1 MKQATRK
8 KFLDALERLIKGEPD
23 NRELRLKAK
32 DGKLKINDSTVE
44 KEAGLSVGSLRNHS
58 DIKDMV
64 KAKSLTNRVEQS
76 VSTQCPI
83 ELLQEEIKKIKK
95 ERAQANKKR
104 AEYHELSKSHQK
116 SLAAQASSHIKIVQE
131 LMEMVP
137 IYERERAMDKI
148 VRTRPD
154 NVIDGKFR

>member
-8 KFLDALERLIKGEPD
+8 KLVDALERLIEGKPD

-32 DGKLKINDSTVE
+32 EGKLKINNNTVE
-44 KEAGLSVGSLRNHS
+44 IEADLSVGALRNHE

-64 KAKSLTNRVEQS
+64 KAKSLNNRVEQS
-76 VSTQCPI
+76 ESAQSAI
-83 ELLQEEIKKIKK
+83 ELLQEEVKKLK
-95 ERAQANKKR
+95 RDRTQSNKKK
-104 AEYHELSKSHQK
+104 AEYLKLATSHGI
-116 SLAAQASSHIKIVQE
+116 SLAAQAASHIKMVQE
-131 LMEMVP
+131 LMEMLPV
-137 IYERERAMDKI
+137 YEREKAMDKV

>member
-32 DGKLKINDSTVE
+32 AGKLKINNSTVE
-44 KEAGLSVGSLRNHS
+44 QEAGLSVGSLRNHG

-64 KAKSLTNRVEQS
+64 KAKSLTNRVKKSESAQS
-76 VSTQCPI
+76 SI
-83 ELLQEEIKKIKK
+83 ELLEEEVKKIKK
-95 ERAQANKKR
+95 EKTQSNKKKT
-104 AEYHELSKSHQK
+104 EYHKLAKSHK
-116 SLAAQASSHIKIVQE
+116 IALAAQASNHIKMVQE
-131 LMEMVP
+131 LMEMIP
-137 IYERERAMDKI
+137 IYEREKAMDKI

>member
-32 DGKLKINDSTVE
+32 AGKLKINDSTVE
-44 KEAGLSVGSLRNHS
+44 QEAGLSVGSLRNHG

-76 VSTQCPI
+76 ESAKSSI
-83 ELLQEEIKKIKK
+83 ELLEEEVKKLKK
-95 ERAQANKKR
+95 DRTQANKKKT
-104 AEYHELSKSHQK
+104 EYHKLAKSHK
-116 SLAAQASSHIKIVQE
+116 TALAAQASSHIKMVQE
-131 LMEMVP
+131 LMEMIP